1 MADTEKRCW
10 LYEDCSRVDCDK
22 PFCIRRYKLDE
33 LYSMSLL
40 SAKQR
45 QRIGLQVDEDNTD
58 LAEFIKLSEISKNIG
73 SFVANGQNLYLHSS
87 TCGNG
92 KSSWAIRMIQE
103 YFESIWLEAA
113 LGCRAMFIS
122 VPRFLLAL
130 KENITE
136 KNDYVTFIKTHILEA
151 DLVVWDDI
159 AAKVGTDFELNNLL
173 SLIDSRIANG
183 KSNIYTSNLNPQEI
197 MSALGSRLQSRIC
210 NCSIDIE
217 LHGKD
222 KRAIFNGGGS
232 K

>member
-1 MADTEKRCW
+1 MADLENKCW
-10 LYEDCSRVDCDK
+10 LYDECSRVDCDK
-22 PFCIRRYKLDE
+22 PFCIRRYKLE
-33 LYSMSLL
+33 QLYSMSLL
-40 SAKQR
+40 SDKQR

-58 LAEFIKLSEISKNIG
+58 LAEFKKLAEIANNIG
-73 SFVANGQNLYLHSS
+73 KFVADGQNLYLHSS

-103 YFESIWLEAA
+103 YFESIWLETS
-113 LGCRAMFIS
+113 LGCKAMFIS

-136 KNDYVTFIKTHILEA
+136 RSEYVAFIRAHVLEA

-159 AAKVGTDFELNNLL
+159 AAKVGTDFELNHLL
-173 SLIDSRIANG
+173 SLIDGRIAQG

-222 KRAIFNGGGS
+222 KRAIFNGGRE
-232 K
+232 